1 MKRKN
6 KAAKTVNTAL
16 GLIVIIAVILFSPIF
31 GYARG
36 FAVPE
41 QQQAAPAAAYE
52 SSAPSYGSPAA
63 TPRPTAQPTP
73 TPGADTEACPGPAAG
88 PAACA
93 AACTAAVAGG
103 ILLGR

>member
-52 SSAPSYGSPAA
+52 SSAPGYGSPAA

-73 TPGADTEACPGPAAG
+73 TPVVPPVEDAFALISDTVRFRE
-88 PAACA
+88 
-93 AACTAAVAGG
+93 TT
-103 ILLGR
+103 